1 MARHGDHQTCPKS
14 QNKSSKDIAYAQKFD
29 FLMSLLS
36 GGDDFKKGEDA
47 HTSPFPGMYSWNFS
61 RFCTEFQNAFPKQV
75 PENFEEIFFKEIG
88 NLFLDESAKDL
99 SREERLSLFKDHIAE
114 LKRKLYSRPL
124 LFAAAAIFS
133 ANFESLTYASE
144 TEHIPSFCNQKLDAV
159 SEAYMDGGNKPS
171 YKVILA
177 QGLLNLLEQEKPISL
192 QLAYAA
198 QEEYLSK
205 VAEIIDEKLNSG
217 IEVKNSLKGLFS
229 QHALYNIKLAVENIK
244 LKAKYYDEL
253 IPEWIVEAEKSRN
266 TLARR
271 RQALSFADLSRFL
284 ATFTARA
291 NEGLVRATI
300 LSHGQA

>member
-1 MARHGDHQTCPKS
+1 MARHGDDQTCPKS

-47 HTSPFPGMYSWNFS
+47 HTAPFPGMYSWNFS
-61 RFCTEFQNAFPKQV
+61 RFCTEFQKAFPKQV

-114 LKRKLYSRPL
+114 LKKKLHSQPL

-144 TEHIPSFCNQKLDAV
+144 TEHIPSFCN
-159 SEAYMDGGNKPS
+159 
-171 YKVILA
+171 
-177 QGLLNLLEQEKPISL
+177 L
-192 QLAYAA
+192 QLAYAS
-198 QEEYLSK
+198 QKEYLSK

-217 IEVKNSLKGLFS
+217 MEVKNSIKELFS
-229 QHALYNIKLAVENIK
+229 QHALYNIKLAVKNVK
-244 LKAKYYDEL
+244 LKAKHYDEL
-253 IPEWIVEAEKSRN
+253 IPEWIVEAENARN

-271 RQALSFADLSRFL
+271 RQALSLADLSSSL
-284 ATFTARA
+284 ATFTTRA
-291 NEGLVRATI
+291 NEGLAHANTF
-300 LSHGQA
+300 SHDKA